1 MRSEDDYLV
10 RLLRARDFNLQ
21 IVKLPFPGLVCLPG
35 NGVSEVTQATFD
47 IVRRCLE
54 MLILVQVSLPDLGS
68 KLADMILQA
77 GEPRFVNHD
86 CPPDEMI
93 WVHFIMV
100 DPGEKARASY

>member
-1 MRSEDDYLV
+1 
-10 RLLRARDFNLQ
+10 
-21 IVKLPFPGLVCLPG
+21 
-35 NGVSEVTQATFD
+35 
-47 IVRRCLE
+47 

-86 CPPDEMI
+86 CPPNEMI

>member
-1 MRSEDDYLV
+1 
-10 RLLRARDFNLQ
+10 
-21 IVKLPFPGLVCLPG
+21 
-35 NGVSEVTQATFD
+35 
-47 IVRRCLE
+47 

-86 CPPDEMI
+86 CPPYEMI